1 MCNLDPCTSKQGV
14 HGAGKLCQ
22 GDIGHTHQH
31 YTTQVLNIFRIERE
45 EEVKAFTEAGYGKL
59 ADGGRP
65 LLWHGSRTTNYA
77 GILKQ

>member
-1 MCNLDPCTSKQGV
+1 MSPVARASKEFMGLENYV
-14 HGAGKLCQ
+14 KETC
-22 GDIGHTHQH
+22 GHTHQH